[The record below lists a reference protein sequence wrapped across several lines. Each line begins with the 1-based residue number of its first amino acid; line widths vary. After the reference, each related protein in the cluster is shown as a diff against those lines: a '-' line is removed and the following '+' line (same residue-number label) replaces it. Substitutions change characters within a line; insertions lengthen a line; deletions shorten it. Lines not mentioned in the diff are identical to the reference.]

1 MSSIYRVNIMDFGAV
16 NMASASVAK
25 AQSSVEMKAATA
37 VTKIA
42 MESANV
48 EAKAIHDMM
57 PQVSPPGLGGH
68 IDTKA

>member
-1 MSSIYRVNIMDFGAV
+1 
-16 NMASASVAK
+16 MASASVAK

-37 VTKIA
+37 VTKMA

-48 EAKAIHDMM
+48 EAKAIQDMM